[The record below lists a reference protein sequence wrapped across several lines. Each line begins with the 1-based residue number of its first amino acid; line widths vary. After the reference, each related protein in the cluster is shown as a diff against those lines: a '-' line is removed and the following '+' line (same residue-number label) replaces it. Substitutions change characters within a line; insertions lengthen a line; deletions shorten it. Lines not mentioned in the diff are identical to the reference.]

1 MLHYLSIIRIPVCV
15 SLSPVLFLYLCTF
28 HSLSVSCPL
37 SSVAIFYLDSL
48 FGILYPTGITGELGC
63 MYMAAIYLYE
73 TKVSIFQYGTFQKRH
88 TMFQLLFCLFLGLSG
103 YTHQFLFMS
112 FNFFLYLLICPCVHL
127 FNCLLIS
134 LLVHLPTYLF
144 EGQYFRCFV
153 CLFVCVSMCRMY
165 KCQQFSR
172 GMALM

>member
-1 MLHYLSIIRIPVCV
+1 MCVCVCASVSALSLFSLVLHYLSIIRIPVCV

-103 YTHQFLFMS
+103 YTQQFLRLSIS
-112 FNFFLYLLICPCVHL
+112 FFISLSAHVSTCLTA
-127 FNCLLIS
+127 CLL
-134 LLVHLPTYLF
+134 
-144 EGQYFRCFV
+144 V
-153 CLFVCVSMCRMY
+153 C
-165 KCQQFSR
+165 
-172 GMALM
+172 